1 MLDRTFSIKLRKTI
15 VFAIIF
21 TILFAMFFTT
31 LKYTLPFVL
40 GFIIA
45 LSTRSVNNFL
55 QEKMKISSGFS
66 SIITTT
72 IVFLIVGLLITLA
85 VSKITTEVI
94 LLLSKIPSIDKLT
107 IYIDVIVK
115 KIMEIIGQIDP
126 VVLTKIYEYLQ
137 IVMTGLL
144 NFTIVLLN
152 TVLSAALKLP
162 NVLLIMVIT
171 FIASYLFSKDLK
183 ILSKSF
189 YSMFTSEG
197 KTKMRTIVES
207 GLSMTI
213 GYIKAYSLV
222 VFISFLQVLIGFIFL
237 KIDFALIIS
246 ILCAL
251 FDLLPIIGMIMIF
264 LPLIAYQFIIGNTLT
279 GILLIVLFVLVQVV
293 RQIIEPKIVSQ
304 TLDLHPVLILAAIFI
319 GIKVSG
325 FTGMIYFISL
335 MVGYKVLV
343 KVNVI

>member
-1 MLDRTFSIKLRKTI
+1 MFWGIINIKIVKYWLVILKIRDIIKGVYSCKGQKYWCRGYFMLDRTFSIKLRKTI

-31 LKYTLPFVL
+31 LRYTLPFVL

-107 IYIDVIVK
+107 IYIDIIVK

-197 KTKMRTIVES
+197 KAKMRTIVEVS
-207 GLSMTI
+207 TLCLPQ
-213 GYIKAYSLV
+213 KER
-222 VFISFLQVLIGFIFL
+222 L
-237 KIDFALIIS
+237 K
-246 ILCAL
+246 
-251 FDLLPIIGMIMIF
+251 
-264 LPLIAYQFIIGNTLT
+264 
-279 GILLIVLFVLVQVV
+279 
-293 RQIIEPKIVSQ
+293 
-304 TLDLHPVLILAAIFI
+304 
-319 GIKVSG
+319 
-325 FTGMIYFISL
+325 
-335 MVGYKVLV
+335 
-343 KVNVI
+343 